1 MYCAQ
6 SLSTFQ
12 VSSSKNKYK
21 CVSLLQYVMLVLCGC
36 FHLQL
41 QTLQPIH
48 CVTTVMLSV
57 STMLETQLGSVGGK
71 SLICYSVPAPCRCV
85 VATSQILCLLYELCV
100 VWCVLCVS
108 CACAYKTNVRIH
120 EHMWNPLVDANVHTR
135 LNMARQA
142 SVDHKRA
149 GLACTNCTLANHST
163 PNWAL

>member
-1 MYCAQ
+1 
-6 SLSTFQ
+6 
-12 VSSSKNKYK
+12 
-21 CVSLLQYVMLVLCGC
+21 MLVLYGC

-100 VWCVLCVS
+100 VCCVFRVL
-108 CACAYKTNVRIH
+108 
-120 EHMWNPLVDANVHTR
+120 VHTR
-135 LNMARQA
+135 LNMARLA
-142 SVDHKRA
+142 SVDHERA
-149 GLACTNCTLANHST
+149 GLACTNCTLANHSA
-163 PNWAL
+163 P

>member
-100 VWCVLCVS
+100 VCCVFRVLVHIRRMCGYTS
-108 CACAYKTNVRIH
+108 ICETDLSMQTCIH
-120 EHMWNPLVDANVHTR
+120 DWTWRASIFRPQTRRARVHK
-135 LNMARQA
+135 L
-142 SVDHKRA
+142 
-149 GLACTNCTLANHST
+149 
-163 PNWAL
+163 